1 MSPKIS
7 GFTLVRDA
15 IRLDFPI
22 VPAIRSLLPLV
33 DEMVVNLG
41 RSDDG
46 TEALVRSID
55 DPKLRILETEWD
67 LNRGASLLREE
78 TDRAMAACRHPWGV
92 YIQADEVLHEAGIE
106 PIRRAIAELD
116 RRSEVEG
123 LVVRYR
129 HIFASPEVEAVNRRW
144 YRREVRVVRTDQSSG
159 IHSFR
164 DAQGFRVGARDR
176 RVRAR
181 LVDAEIFH
189 YGYLR
194 SARAMRGRVT
204 VDRALYD
211 RAASPAGD
219 PALLRWFPGLRPF
232 RGRHPE
238 VAAAWVA
245 EHAEDPERR
254 VTAPRFEL
262 EHLRFYASDLIERIT
277 GARLFEYR
285 NYELV

>member
-1 MSPKIS
+1 VRPGIS

-46 TEALVRSID
+46 TEALLRSID
-55 DPKLRILETEWD
+55 DPKVRIIETEWD
-67 LNRGASLLREE
+67 LGRGSALLREE
-78 TDRAMAACRHPWGV
+78 TDRALAACRHPWGV
-92 YIQADEVLHEAGIE
+92 YIQADEVLHEAGVD

-116 RRSEVEG
+116 RRPEVEG

-129 HIFASPEVEAVNRRW
+129 HIFAFPDLEAVNRRW
-144 YRREVRVVRTDQSSG
+144 YRREVRVLRTDPSFG
-159 IHSFR
+159 IRSFR
-164 DAQGFRVGARDR
+164 DAQGFRVGVADR

-181 LVDAEIFH
+181 LVDAEMFH

-194 SARAMRGRVT
+194 SARAMRGRVA
-204 VDRALYD
+204 VDQALYD
-211 RAASPAGD
+211 RASRPTRD
-219 PALLRWFPGLRPF
+219 PALLRWFPGLRRF
-232 RGRHPE
+232 GGRHP
-238 VAAAWVA
+238 AAAQAWVA
-245 EHAEDPERR
+245 EHAMDPERR
-254 VTAPRFEL
+254 VAAPRFEL
-262 EHLRFYASDLIERIT
+262 EHLRFYASDLIERAT

-285 NYELV
+285 NYDLV